1 MDYDHTRQI
10 RTTNGE
16 TEIEIP
22 DPLADELGF
31 EAGDDVELT
40 VRDGAIVMQAAE

>member
-1 MDYDHTRQI
+1 MEYDHTRQI

-22 DPLADELGF
+22 DPLVDELGF
-31 EAGDDVELT
+31 GPGDDVELFEQ
-40 VRDGAIVMQAAE
+40 DGEIVMRAAE

>member
-1 MDYDHTRQI
+1 MDNRPTRKI